1 MSEKSEWLDDQLR
14 VALSQVI
21 SAVEPTL
28 AGRLESEPDSY
39 LDLIS
44 LTYRSSEEIAELL
57 QSAVTSARLA
67 GLSWERIGQ
76 RLGMTRQAAQQR
88 FGRVLES
95 ADTHLF
101 GEKRR
106 LFPVTA
112 FDEMEALAEAGR
124 SGWHSVGYGMYF
136 HNLVRADEQWE
147 HLRVAAFGANRR
159 ALELE
164 GWQRIGAM
172 WFPWAYYAR
181 PTGKPIET
189 DEVAAPPN
197 D

>member
-1 MSEKSEWLDDQLR
+1 MNGASDGPEEKLR
-14 VALSQVI
+14 LALSRVV
-21 SAVEPTL
+21 AEVDPTL

-39 LDLIS
+39 LDLVA
-44 LTYRSSEEIAELL
+44 LTYRSSEEIARLL
-57 QSAVTSARLA
+57 QASVTSARLA

-76 RLGMTRQAAQQR
+76 RLGMSRQAVQQR

-95 ADTHLF
+95 ADTDPS
-101 GEKRR
+101 GEKRK

-124 SGWHSVGYGMYF
+124 KGWHSVGYGMYF
-136 HNLVRADEQWE
+136 HNLVRTDQQWE
-147 HLRVAAFGANRR
+147 HARVAAFGASRR
-159 ALELE
+159 ILAAE

-181 PTGKPIET
+181 PTGKSVQADAVT
-189 DEVAAPPN
+189 ADPN